1 MCGIVKQNH
10 EDLRFIWTVRTVK
23 VARQLYPEINDIYE
37 SLVREWGEDHAQ
49 KVLDVTIYITD
60 KDKKEAA
67 SFRAEVRS
75 SLLFKA
81 RKVFFIRPKLPQI
94 LEEHTLGLYETRPAY
109 SSTLLAFCGGP
120 ALSGIL
126 SEAVSNIKLLSA
138 ATGHSAHKIDFVSES
153 YGGTKG
159 KGGMMKMVPLR
170 KRDSYKQKQLPD
182 AVNLWD
188 VVKQETVTIVNTK
201 RLQVVFKEEKDDLNE
216 DYQSKRELHEAYRRR
231 RESLSIG
238 NLRHRSNRFIIL
250 E

>member
-23 VARQLYPEINDIYE
+23 VARQLYPEIAKPYE
-37 SLVREWGEDHAQ
+37 ALVEEWGEDYAQ

-60 KDKKEAA
+60 KDRKEAA
-67 SFRAEVRS
+67 SFRAEIRNS
-75 SLLFKA
+75 PLFKA
-81 RKVFFIRPKLPQI
+81 RKVFFVRPRLPQS
-94 LEEHTLGLYETRPAY
+94 LEEHTKGLFETRPAY

-159 KGGMMKMVPLR
+159 KGGMMKMVPR
-170 KRDSYKQKQLPD
+170 KRDDHKQKQLPD

-216 DYQSKRELHEAYRRR
+216 DYQSKRELHEAYRSR

-238 NLRHRSNRFIIL
+238 NFRHRSNRFIIL